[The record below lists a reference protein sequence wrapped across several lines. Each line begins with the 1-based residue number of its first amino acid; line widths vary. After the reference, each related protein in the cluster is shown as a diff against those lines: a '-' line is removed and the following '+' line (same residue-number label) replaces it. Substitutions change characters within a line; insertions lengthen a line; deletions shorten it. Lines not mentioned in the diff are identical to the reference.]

1 MLGYSADYTIFCLD
15 GLSKRKKFQKPNCA
29 EWQEI
34 AESATES
41 FATPARGMKARE
53 KMPKL
58 KPQTVIKRAE
68 QLATIMH
75 NIDKLIIKN
84 GIKQADVARYLE
96 ARPQYLNTILK
107 GNRIMPLE
115 WVMPICEM
123 LGCSPND
130 LFGYESEGEE

>member
-1 MLGYSADYTIFCLD
+1 
-15 GLSKRKKFQKPNCA
+15 
-29 EWQEI
+29 
-34 AESATES
+34 
-41 FATPARGMKARE
+41 
-53 KMPKL
+53 MPKL

-96 ARPQYLNTILK
+96 VRPQYLNAILK

-115 WVMPICEM
+115 WVIPICEM

-130 LFGYESEGEE
+130 LFGYESEEEE